1 MTGSK
6 GLYYC
11 EKKFQIELESR
22 EGEIGQKGIMNRVS
36 KHKMTVEELV
46 ENEHFQ
52 NPMLKW
58 FKIAEQNEFWL
69 YVDGYFIC

>member
-22 EGEIGQKGIMNRVS
+22 EGEIGQKGIMNRAY

-52 NPMLKW
+52 NPMLK
-58 FKIAEQNEFWL
+58 
-69 YVDGYFIC
+69 

>member
-22 EGEIGQKGIMNRVS
+22 EGEIGQKGIMNRAS

-52 NPMLKW
+52 NPTLK
-58 FKIAEQNEFWL
+58 
-69 YVDGYFIC
+69 